1 VERIKKMAKESIKKR
16 LVSNFMIV
24 IIVTVLIFEM
34 LLIGLV
40 RKYYYGNVED
50 ILINQIKISASL
62 YEKYFSS
69 KSLEENVLDDVDA
82 FWHQTDA
89 QVQIIDSKGQVLMDS
104 IGVTYDS
111 PMESGDFKKAL
122 NGEIGKYV
130 GSVHY
135 DSNKVMAISHPL
147 KSGNEIVGVLRFVT
161 SLKWVDLVM
170 KNISIIFIGI
180 GVLVMA
186 IGALV
191 SLFLA
196 NTIIEPIKDLIKSAE
211 KMTEGDF
218 QTRAKIFYN
227 DEIGKLSNTLNYMAE
242 EILKRER
249 LKNDFISS
257 VSHEIRTPLT
267 GIKGW
272 AVLLNNGIVKDE
284 DSIKE
289 GLNII
294 EKESERLT
302 EMVEELLDFSKLL
315 SGEVTIKREK
325 IHMEKIIEYIKTHM
339 TPIAYRKNIE
349 FLVEYERPLPL
360 VNGDKNKI
368 KQVLINILDNA
379 FKFVDENGVVKLRA
393 EKEKSH
399 VHILI
404 EDNGCGICEKDLPRV
419 KEKFYKGKNSKSKN
433 GIGLSICDEIV
444 KIHGGQLYLESEMER
459 GTRVHVLLPIEEK
472 KDEV

>member
-1 VERIKKMAKESIKKR
+1 MAKDSIKR
-16 LVSNFMIV
+16 RMVSNFMIV
-24 IIVTVLIFEM
+24 IIVTVIIFEI

-50 ILINQIKISASL
+50 ILVNQIKVSASL

-69 KSLEENVLDDVDA
+69 KSLEENVLDDVDV

-89 QVQIIDSKGQVLMDS
+89 QVQIIDSKGKVLMDS
-104 IGVTYDS
+104 IGVAYNQS
-111 PMESGDFKKAL
+111 MNSADFEKAL
-122 NGEIGKYV
+122 SGEIGKYI

-161 SLKWVDLVM
+161 SLKWVDLII
-170 KNISIIFIGI
+170 KNISFIFIGI
-180 GVLVMA
+180 GVLVMV
-186 IGALV
+186 IGAIV
-191 SLFLA
+191 SLFLS
-196 NTIIEPIKDLIKSAE
+196 NTIIEPIKELTKSAE
-211 KMTEGDF
+211 KMSEGDF
-218 QTRAKIFYN
+218 ETRAKIFYN
-227 DEIGKLSNTLNYMAE
+227 DEIGKLSNTLNYMAG
-242 EILKRER
+242 EILKKER

-284 DSIKE
+284 ESIKE
-289 GLNII
+289 GLHII

-315 SGEVTIKREK
+315 SGQVTIKREN
-325 IHMEKIIEYIKTHM
+325 IHMEQIIEYIKTHM
-339 TPIAYRKNIE
+339 SSIAYRKNIE
-349 FLVEYERPLPL
+349 FLVEYEKPLAI
-360 VNGDKNKI
+360 VNVDKNKI

-379 FKFVDENGVVKLRA
+379 FKFVDENGLVKLTA
-393 EKEKSH
+393 KKEKSY

-404 EDNGCGICEKDLPRV
+404 EDNGCGICEEDLPKV

-444 KIHGGQLYLESEMER
+444 KIHGGQLYIESEINN
-459 GTRVHVLLPIEEK
+459 GTRVHIQLPIGEK
-472 KDEV
+472 KDEA